1 MLDFYAL
8 LKVIDGKELELN
20 LVKNLGRNFTKTT
33 RHLLYLSNVFICEKE
48 VEKRVNSKNT

>member
-20 LVKNLGRNFTKTT
+20 LVKNLGRNFTKIT
-33 RHLLYLSNVFICEKE
+33 RHLLYLSNVFILK
-48 VEKRVNSKNT
+48 KKLKKG

>member
-48 VEKRVNSKNT
+48 VEKRVK